1 MKSPLSMKLYNP
13 DERPKSHVKIVVTP
27 TSEEDLYNKIVTD
40 DNKGGPRRSAYIRS
54 PSLHNNIV
62 IPEEAVKTKK

>member
-1 MKSPLSMKLYNP
+1 MKLYSP

-27 TSEEDLYNKIVTD
+27 TSEEDLYNKIATD
-40 DNKGGPRRSAYIRS
+40 NTKGGPRRSAYIRS

>member
-1 MKSPLSMKLYNP
+1 
-13 DERPKSHVKIVVTP
+13 VKIVVTP
-27 TSEEDLYNKIVTD
+27 TSEEDLYNNITTD
-40 DNKGGPRRSAYIRS
+40 NSKGGSKRSAYIRS